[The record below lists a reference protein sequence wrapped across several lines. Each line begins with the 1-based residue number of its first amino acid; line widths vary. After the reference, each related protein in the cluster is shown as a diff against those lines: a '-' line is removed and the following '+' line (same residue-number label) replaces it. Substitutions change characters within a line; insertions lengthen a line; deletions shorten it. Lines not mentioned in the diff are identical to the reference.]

1 MTEVM
6 KMRRRQ
12 YAYYRD
18 HLFNSL
24 KGESRPVDSMEKMG
38 EGSHGTL

>member
-24 KGESRPVDSMEKMG
+24 KGENRPVDSIEKNG
-38 EGSHGTL
+38 RDGHGTL

>member
-18 HLFNSL
+18 LLFTSL
-24 KGESRPVDSMEKMG
+24 KGENRPVDSIDKNG
-38 EGSHGTL
+38 GDGNGTL

>member
-18 HLFNSL
+18 LLFTTL
-24 KGESRPVDSMEKMG
+24 KGENSPVGSMGKTE

>member
-6 KMRRRQ
+6 KMRCRQ

-24 KGESRPVDSMEKMG
+24 KGENSLVDSIENTG
-38 EGSHGTL
+38 GCGNGTL

>member
-24 KGESRPVDSMEKMG
+24 KGENSPVGSMGKTE